1 MLELPRPLE
10 ASGVDPVA
18 RRRNRPTAAPER
30 FVADSQASKRQV
42 GEILEALEQVIAAR
56 KGGDASRSY
65 TAKLLAGGPA
75 AAGAKVTEEAEELVR
90 SAGDEADDRVVS
102 EAADLLYHMLVL
114 LACREVSL
122 ERVEAELAR
131 RFGVSGLA
139 EKAARAAGGGA
150 R

>member
-1 MLELPRPLE
+1 M
-10 ASGVDPVA
+10 
-18 RRRNRPTAAPER
+18 
-30 FVADSQASKRQV
+30 ADSQASKRQV

-65 TAKLLAGGPA
+65 TAKLLAGGPS

-90 SAGDEADDRVVS
+90 AAGDEAADRVVA
-102 EAADLLYHMLVL
+102 EAADLVYHTLVL
-114 LACREVSL
+114 LACRDVSL
-122 ERVEAELAR
+122 EQVEAELAR

-139 EKAARAAGGGA
+139 EKAARTAGGGS

>member
-1 MLELPRPLE
+1 MLELGGHPQ
-10 ASGVDPVA
+10 ATGGDPVA
-18 RRRNRPTAAPER
+18 RRQHRPQAAPER

-56 KGGDASRSY
+56 KGGDAGRSY

-90 SAGDEADDRVVS
+90 AAGDEADDRVVA
-102 EAADLLYHMLVL
+102 EAADLVYHTLVL
-114 LACREVSL
+114 LACREISL

-139 EKAARAAGGGA
+139 EKAARTAGGGSK
-150 R
+150 

>member
-1 MLELPRPLE
+1 MLELGDPPPATR
-10 ASGVDPVA
+10 VDPVA
-18 RRRNRPTAAPER
+18 RREQRPTAAQER

-42 GEILEALEQVIAAR
+42 GEVLEALEQVIAAR

-90 SAGDEADDRVVS
+90 AAGDEADERVVA
-102 EAADLLYHMLVL
+102 EAADLVYHTLVL
-114 LACREVSL
+114 LACREIPL

-139 EKAARAAGGGA
+139 EKAARSAGGGA
-150 R
+150 A